1 MNCVTGS
8 VGSIDYVPC
17 RYGGSKLLFRGP
29 RRRVDGSYVAVLG
42 GTETYGRFVERPYPV
57 LTEAATGLRMV
68 NLGYLNAGV
77 DVFLNDRAVMQLCAG
92 ARATVIQLL
101 GAQNLTNGFYSV
113 HPRRNDRFLAATP
126 RLKRLFGDVDFTE
139 FHFTRHLLA
148 ALQERSSERFAAVVA
163 ELQAAWMQRMERLLR
178 AAGGRKIL
186 LWIGEE
192 PPGDGG
198 TPCAH
203 APDPLFVTRAMIE
216 ALRPVVA
223 EVVEVVESA
232 EARAAGTE
240 GMVFAP
246 EEESAAQSTTNL
258 AVHRDVAA
266 ALGVALGRAL
276 G

>member
-8 VGSIDYVPC
+8 FGSIDYVPC